1 MHDHTSI
8 LSGPRGCQ
16 TRKVREVARRK
27 EKLGKTVPTV
37 GFTRPS
43 RGPRRCST
51 SGRIA
56 SSYARISGTGGSL
69 TSWAPDA
76 RIQWPLPGEMTRP
89 LAVGRVLVPELKP
102 VCIAERW
109 LQGTWYRSPPK
120 FSAGNFQL
128 QGTTHLCRP
137 PITSIPPSR
146 RSKKASRYQVISPRY
161 VKSGGASGSKV
172 ANSSPL

>member
-1 MHDHTSI
+1 MHDQTSI

-37 GFTRPS
+37 GLTTPS

-51 SGRIA
+51 SGRIS
-56 SSYARISGTGGSL
+56 SSYARIAGTGGSL

-76 RIQWPLPGEMTRP
+76 RIQWPLPGEMTLP
-89 LAVGRVLVPELKP
+89 PAVGRVLPPQLKP
-102 VCIAERW
+102 VRIAERW
-109 LQGTWYRSPPK
+109 LQGTLYLSPPK

-128 QGTTHLCRP
+128 QGTTHLC
-137 PITSIPPSR
+137 IPPRTSM
-146 RSKKASRYQVISPRY
+146 P
-161 VKSGGASGSKV
+161 
-172 ANSSPL
+172 